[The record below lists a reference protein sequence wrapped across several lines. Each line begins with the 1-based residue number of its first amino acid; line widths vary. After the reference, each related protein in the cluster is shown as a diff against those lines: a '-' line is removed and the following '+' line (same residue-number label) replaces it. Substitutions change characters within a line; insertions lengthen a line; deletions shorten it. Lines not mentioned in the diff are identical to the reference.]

1 MVLTVADNL
10 MVPGATMH
18 DISAEGIVVGTPDQ
32 LQWGAGHF
40 EDGCGITDSSPDPR
54 ARSLKSVWQHDC
66 PTGMQPIDNF
76 LLYVLDKKLRT
87 PTSLTKIPSHPLKT
101 E

>member
-40 EDGCGITDSSPDPR
+40 EDG
-54 ARSLKSVWQHDC
+54 
-66 PTGMQPIDNF
+66 
-76 LLYVLDKKLRT
+76 LRYYR
-87 PTSLTKIPSHPLKT
+87 
-101 E
+101 